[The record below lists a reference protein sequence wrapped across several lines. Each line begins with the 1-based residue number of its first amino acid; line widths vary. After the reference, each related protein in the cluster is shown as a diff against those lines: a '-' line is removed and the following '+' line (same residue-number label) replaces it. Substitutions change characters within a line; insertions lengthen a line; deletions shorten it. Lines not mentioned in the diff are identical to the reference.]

1 MGAKIKGAGTNV
13 IRIDGVQ
20 ELHGCKHTIIPDR
33 IEAGTFMIAGAA
45 MGKEVIIDNVI
56 PTHLESLTAK
66 LREMGYHIETSDDQ
80 LLIVGG
86 QKNLK
91 PVDVKTRISGVSD

>member
-1 MGAKIKGAGTNV
+1 MQAY
-13 IRIDGVQ
+13 D
-20 ELHGCKHTIIPDR
+20 HSDR

-66 LREMGYHIETSDDQ
+66 LRKWVLHRDE
-80 LLIVGG
+80 
-86 QKNLK
+86 
-91 PVDVKTRISGVSD
+91 